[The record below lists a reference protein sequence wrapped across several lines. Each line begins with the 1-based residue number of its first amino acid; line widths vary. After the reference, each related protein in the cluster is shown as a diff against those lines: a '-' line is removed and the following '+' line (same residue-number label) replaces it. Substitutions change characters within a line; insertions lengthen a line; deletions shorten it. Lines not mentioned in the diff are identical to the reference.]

1 MYQQN
6 QNIIGDD
13 SMTLIDMM
21 YNSEGKNIKV
31 FFKDGSVEELYCEEY
46 IQAEDEWDEPM
57 LFYGGNGVI
66 LQSQIEKIEIL
77 D

>member
-1 MYQQN
+1 
-6 QNIIGDD
+6 
-13 SMTLIDMM
+13 MTLIDMM

-31 FFKDGSVEELYCEEY
+31 FFKDGTVEELYCEEY

-57 LFYGGNGVI
+57 LLYGGNGAI

-77 D
+77 DWLHSIFLSAFYL